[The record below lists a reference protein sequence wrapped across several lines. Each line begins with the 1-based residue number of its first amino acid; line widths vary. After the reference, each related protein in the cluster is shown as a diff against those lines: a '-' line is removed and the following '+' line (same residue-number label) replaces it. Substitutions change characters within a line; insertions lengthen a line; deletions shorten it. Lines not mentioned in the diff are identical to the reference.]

1 MLQNKIY
8 QKYIVEILA
17 NFSIILVGLAII
29 ALTIRAVNFLELIV
43 ENGYSV
49 STYFK
54 YSFLNIFGIIPKFI
68 PLSFFFSIL
77 IFLRKHTK
85 DSEFIIL
92 WTSGEKKIKIVN
104 LFLFISSFIFIFYI
118 LLSVFITPY
127 SLNKSRQLLSMQDY
141 TSFLPTIREQQFNDT
156 FDGITFFVD
165 KKINNQLENIILNE
179 QGSRFFEK
187 YSSGSSDIDATTILA
202 EKGIIEKRN
211 IFLLN
216 GKIISTKENKNNVI
230 EKIDLIKFK
239 ELKIDLSNLN
249 TAVIKNPKLQ
259 ETSTFDLFNCIFTNK
274 FQNQICKKELQQE
287 ILTVLNRRL
296 ILPLYLP
303 IIALICSFLLFNKNK
318 TLFHEIKVFTFSFLI
333 LVLTEIFIKY
343 TGLNELI
350 RIGYFITPLISF
362 FFLYIFLN
370 FKLKQDLN

>member
-343 TGLNELI
+343 TGLNEII

>member
-1 MLQNKIY
+1 
-8 QKYIVEILA
+8 
-17 NFSIILVGLAII
+17 
-29 ALTIRAVNFLELIV
+29 
-43 ENGYSV
+43 
-49 STYFK
+49 
-54 YSFLNIFGIIPKFI
+54 
-68 PLSFFFSIL
+68 
-77 IFLRKHTK
+77 
-85 DSEFIIL
+85 
-92 WTSGEKKIKIVN
+92 
-104 LFLFISSFIFIFYI
+104 
-118 LLSVFITPY
+118 
-127 SLNKSRQLLSMQDY
+127 MQDY

-343 TGLNELI
+343 TGLNEII

>member
-104 LFLFISSFIFIFYI
+104 LFFI
-118 LLSVFITPY
+118 
-127 SLNKSRQLLSMQDY
+127 
-141 TSFLPTIREQQFNDT
+141 
-156 FDGITFFVD
+156 
-165 KKINNQLENIILNE
+165 
-179 QGSRFFEK
+179 
-187 YSSGSSDIDATTILA
+187 
-202 EKGIIEKRN
+202 
-211 IFLLN
+211 
-216 GKIISTKENKNNVI
+216 
-230 EKIDLIKFK
+230 
-239 ELKIDLSNLN
+239 
-249 TAVIKNPKLQ
+249 
-259 ETSTFDLFNCIFTNK
+259 
-274 FQNQICKKELQQE
+274 
-287 ILTVLNRRL
+287 
-296 ILPLYLP
+296 
-303 IIALICSFLLFNKNK
+303 
-318 TLFHEIKVFTFSFLI
+318 
-333 LVLTEIFIKY
+333 
-343 TGLNELI
+343 
-350 RIGYFITPLISF
+350 YF
-362 FFLYIFLN
+362 
-370 FKLKQDLN
+370 